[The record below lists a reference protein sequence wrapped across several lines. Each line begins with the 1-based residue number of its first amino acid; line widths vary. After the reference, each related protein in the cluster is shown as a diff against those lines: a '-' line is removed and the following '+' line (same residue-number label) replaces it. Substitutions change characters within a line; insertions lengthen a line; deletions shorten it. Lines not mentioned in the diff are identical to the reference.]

1 MPSATPWRPRCPP
14 QPLRRPHRPPRRA
27 WRRRFARRRWILT
40 TGLDSRRG
48 AGCGTRPNSWIAR
61 RCPTISQPAETL
73 RWFGDGL
80 GALWGR
86 GRPCGNEERCS
97 KHCCRT
103 AVVCTV
109 VEIWRRSAISPP
121 PMGATL
127 RRRPRDLTT
136 TQTEVPGGLNSVSY
150 HDVIMIFKTAPGI
163 RRPRAIAEIGHEGPI
178 CTVRQPSSFL
188 RFCKT

>member
-1 MPSATPWRPRCPP
+1 MMPAGREGVGRPWGNDEK
-14 QPLRRPHRPPRRA
+14 
-27 WRRRFARRRWILT
+27 RFT
-40 TGLDSRRG
+40 STDG
-48 AGCGTRPNSWIAR
+48 AGDMA
-61 RCPTISQPAETL
+61 
-73 RWFGDGL
+73 
-80 GALWGR
+80 
-86 GRPCGNEERCS
+86 
-97 KHCCRT
+97 
-103 AVVCTV
+103 TV
-109 VEIWRRSAISPP
+109 VKIWQRSAILRP

-163 RRPRAIAEIGHEGPI
+163 RRRRAIAEIGHEGPI